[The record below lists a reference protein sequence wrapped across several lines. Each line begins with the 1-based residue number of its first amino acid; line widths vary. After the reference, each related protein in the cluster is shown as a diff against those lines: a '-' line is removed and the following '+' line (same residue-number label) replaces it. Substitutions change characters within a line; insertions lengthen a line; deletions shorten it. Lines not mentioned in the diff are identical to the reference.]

1 MGYVASKYKPSA
13 RAITRRLQRWTNN
26 TALYAKYRDFIEYQ
40 RDNYKAVIES
50 WQRDKKETVSQ
61 WLDRLLA

>member
-1 MGYVASKYKPSA
+1 MAIETVQYK
-13 RAITRRLQRWTNN
+13 
-26 TALYAKYRDFIEYQ
+26 DFIEYQ